1 MTGRKDT
8 RSDEFLVAIRAYF
21 GATEMLAMTKDQR
34 EENLE
39 RKASWATVAIDFET
53 GMKVHRH
60 KGQVLRQM
68 WKQIAMMGE
77 VEEISELLRSRPPT

>member
-53 GMKVHRH
+53 ATAPKIPT
-60 KGQVLRQM
+60 VLVM
-68 WKQIAMMGE
+68 
-77 VEEISELLRSRPPT
+77 V